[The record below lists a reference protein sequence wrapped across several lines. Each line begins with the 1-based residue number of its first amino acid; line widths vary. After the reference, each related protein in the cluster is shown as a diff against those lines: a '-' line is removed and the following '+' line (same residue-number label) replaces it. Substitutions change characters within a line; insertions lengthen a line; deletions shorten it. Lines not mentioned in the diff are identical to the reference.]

1 MAQSFLALIDCSQ
14 LSHQFFFDL
23 GTEHSLHLDF
33 CWLVIYAL
41 LHSLG
46 PDTLPRELMR
56 ELVPDALFEL
66 GLKHLLSQL
75 NLEWLEKLLL
85 PTTASS
91 KGKTHFSIV
100 YFHMQANVL
109 VQPSCLQQCVLH
121 MVVNLHNPRK
131 ATLNLVHLIFSL
143 IGTGSS
149 IFSLT
154 HE

>member
-1 MAQSFLALIDCSQ
+1 
-14 LSHQFFFDL
+14 
-23 GTEHSLHLDF
+23 
-33 CWLVIYAL
+33 
-41 LHSLG
+41 
-46 PDTLPRELMR
+46 MR

-121 MVVNLHNPRK
+121 MVVNLYNPRK